1 MGKASWLLAPVTA
14 ALLAACAAADTPAEA
29 ADGPSLVGHYSA
41 NAREQAGELLL
52 TPDGKFQYA
61 FTTGALDEHAAGRW
75 EFVDG
80 KTCLT
85 TDPKPVPPTFTKAA
99 AVTDPDAPTL
109 LVALPNGRGIP
120 GVDFVIG
127 FDSGDPVTGYTQEY
141 GYTLPPDETRAP
153 RWVELHEPIYDISA
167 PRFTLASADHGK
179 LRVLLTPNDVGTV
192 DFEQAC
198 LEATPDGVVLHR
210 REGDMPFK
218 RIGEGE

>member
-1 MGKASWLLAPVTA
+1 MGNANLLLAPATA
-14 ALLAACAAADTPAEA
+14 ALLAACAAADSPAA
-29 ADGPSLVGHYSA
+29 AEDGPSLVGEYSI
-41 NAREQAGELLL
+41 NAMEQAGGLLL
-52 TPDGKFQYA
+52 TPDHKFQYA

-99 AVTDPDAPTL
+99 VTDPDAPTL
-109 LVALPNGRGIP
+109 LVALPNGRGIA

-141 GYTLPPDETRAP
+141 GYTLPPDESRAP
-153 RWVELHEPIYDISA
+153 RWIELHEPIYDISA

-198 LEATPDGVVLHR
+198 LDPTPEGVVLHR

-218 RIGEGE
+218 RSSGGE

>member
-1 MGKASWLLAPVTA
+1 MKANLLIPPVAA
-14 ALLAACAAADTPAEA
+14 ALLAACAAADAPAEA
-29 ADGPSLVGHYSA
+29 ADGPSLVGYYRI
-41 NAREQAGELLL
+41 NAMEQAGELLL

-61 FTTGALDEHAAGRW
+61 FTTGALDEEAAGRW

-109 LVALPNGRGIP
+109 LVALPNGRGMA

-127 FDSGDPVTGYTQEY
+127 FDSGEPVTGYTQEY
-141 GYTLPPDETRAP
+141 GYTLPPDETRSP
-153 RWVELHEPIYDISA
+153 RWVKLHEPIYGISA

-179 LRVLLTPNDVGTV
+179 LRALLTPNDLGTV

-198 LEATPDGVVLHR
+198 LDPTTDGVVLHR

-218 RIGEGE
+218 RSSESD